1 MFFSVKV
8 EKNIIGI
15 RGTLEKKK
23 MTFISSI
30 KKSSEQ
36 LINFLKLTIV
46 GVYEIITGTRGTD
59 ELGGPIRIAELSGDF
74 WQKGIESTLWFMM
87 IISLNLGL
95 INLFPIPMLDGGHL
109 LLNLVEFVNGKP
121 LSQKYLE
128 LAHTFGFFIL
138 ISLMIFATYNDISRF
153 FD

>member
-1 MFFSVKV
+1 
-8 EKNIIGI
+8 
-15 RGTLEKKK
+15 
-23 MTFISSI
+23 MTFIDSI
-30 KKSSEQ
+30 IKSSEQ
-36 LINFLKLTIV
+36 LISFLKLTIV

>member
-1 MFFSVKV
+1 
-8 EKNIIGI
+8 
-15 RGTLEKKK
+15 
-23 MTFISSI
+23 MTFTDSI
-30 KKSSEQ
+30 IKSSEQ
-36 LINFLKLTIV
+36 LISFLKLTIV